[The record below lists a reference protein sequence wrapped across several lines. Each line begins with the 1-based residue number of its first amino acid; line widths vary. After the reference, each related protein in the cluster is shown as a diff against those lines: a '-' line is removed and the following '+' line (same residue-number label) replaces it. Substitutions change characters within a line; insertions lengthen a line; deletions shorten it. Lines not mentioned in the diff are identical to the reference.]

1 MSGIVVVKP
10 GLFCTVQDG
19 GRPGHAAMGVSACGV
34 ADRVAWRMG
43 NALVGN
49 RFDARF
55 DARFHAAAQSA
66 GYAAIECTRLG
77 GVFRFEQDAW
87 VAWTGARSLLDWRA
101 QFVRAGTELAC
112 PRISD
117 GARAYLCV
125 RGGIELEPVLGSRS
139 THVPSALGGLQG
151 RVLRAGDRLAIG
163 ADPQTPLPTQ
173 RSIEPE
179 SIPGYSARAAL
190 RIVPGAQTDGFD
202 ESVRRQLEDSIWSVA
217 PQSDRMGIRLH
228 GPTLSVPARELL
240 SEGVTLGALQVP
252 PSGQPIVLFVDHQ
265 TSGGYPKLACVIQ
278 ADHARLGQ
286 LHPGRRFRLAWVT
299 LDAARTALREQEA
312 ALREQEAAL
321 REQEATL
328 GSAERAETDARRGSG

>member
-10 GLFCTVQDG
+10 GLFSTVQDG
-19 GRPGHAAMGVSACGV
+19 GRPGHAALGVSACGV

-49 RFDARF
+49 RFDSCSEARS

-66 GYAAIECTRLG
+66 GCAAIECTRLG

-87 VAWTGARSLLDWRA
+87 VAWTGAPSLLDWRA
-101 QFVRAGTELAC
+101 QFVRAGTELSC

-125 RGGIELEPVLGSRS
+125 RGGIELDPVLGSRS

-151 RVLRAGDRLAIG
+151 RVLMAGDRLAIG
-163 ADPQTPLPTQ
+163 PDPKTPVSAQ

-190 RIVPGAQTDGFD
+190 RIVPGAQADWFD
-202 ESVRRQLEDSIWSVA
+202 EAVHRQLEDSIWSVA

-228 GPTLSVPARELL
+228 GPALSVPTRELL

-312 ALREQEAAL
+312 ALREREAM
-321 REQEATL
+321 L